1 MFFSV
6 SAVAFSVECLIILY
20 RLYAESILTAWR
32 SDLPLVVVVVFF
44 FFCGGGGG
52 YCENVPA

>member
-32 SDLPLVVVVVFF
+32 SDLPLVFF
-44 FFCGGGGG
+44 FFLGGGRGGGG

>member
-32 SDLPLVVVVVFF
+32 SDLPLVFF
-44 FFCGGGGG
+44 FFWGGGRGGGG